1 MREDVEFA
9 AEDGTVLRGWFTA
22 PGGAGPHP
30 TVVMAHGFSAVKE
43 QTLDDLSRV
52 LADAGLASVTYDHRN
67 LGASDGLP
75 RQEIDPVHQVR
86 DFRTAITYAQSR
98 RDVDSDRIGI
108 FGSSY
113 SGAHVL
119 AVAAL
124 DRRVRAVVSQVPL
137 ISGFRNIERLNTA
150 EGFSGLL
157 QALDAERAARFGGA
171 EGDVL
176 PVCTND
182 PAGIAAFPGQT
193 TYDYFH
199 HYVEKGLSPS
209 WRNEVT
215 LRSIDLALAY
225 DVTPY
230 VPRISPTPLL
240 MILADDDTTTPTDLA
255 LEAFALAREPKQVV
269 VMPGHHYRVYID
281 LFPETSRIAAEF
293 LSARLT
299 G

>member
-1 MREDVEFA
+1 MRDDIEFA
-9 AEDGTVLRGWFTA
+9 AEDGVVLRGWFTRPDGPA
-22 PGGAGPHP
+22 PYP

-43 QTLDDLSRV
+43 QTLEDLAAA
-52 LADAGLASVTYDHRN
+52 LADSGLASITYDHRN
-67 LGASDGLP
+67 LGASDGEP
-75 RQEIDPVHQVR
+75 RQEIDPVQQVR

-98 RDVDSDRIGI
+98 AEVDAARIGI

-157 QALDAERAARFGGA
+157 TALDAERVARFGGA
-171 EGDVL
+171 AGDVI
-176 PVCTND
+176 PVCSDD
-182 PAGIAAFPGQT
+182 PGAPCAFPGTT
-193 TYDYFH
+193 TYNYFH
-199 HYVEKGLSPS
+199 HYENKGLSPS

-240 MILADDDTTTPTDLA
+240 MILTDDDTTTPTDLA
-255 LEAFALAREPKQVV
+255 LEAFNLAREPKQVV
-269 VMPGHHYRVYID
+269 ILPGHHYRVYVD
-281 LFPETSRIAAEF
+281 LFAQTSRLTADF
-293 LSARLT
+293 LRERL